1 MNYTSYIQFGYDS
14 DDPDEVPAT
23 QEPQAGSCSE
33 SVLVALEGEMAAQL
47 ARDAEQYTRQEQME
61 KEQVGKAS
69 AEQNIEEEMYRM
81 SNAGQEINGKEEMFC
96 ALDIRQEMQVGSKGE
111 DLYPKMAG
119 RTTEPDGQ
127 EKACSMTRLKET
139 AGHATDILDHQQNY
153 EQESPENPADGPEES
168 ENNKAVQPMPADV
181 FSDEVKTV
189 LSGYTKGMDE
199 MKSTLSGCKEDI
211 EKINWAMIRL
221 EKKFDSEILNA
232 ENRDSAV
239 KAVYKEMNEYK
250 SGLVEKALKNVLYD
264 IVDFRETMLSQIRFW
279 REKKDIENISL
290 KEFESY
296 ADDLADI
303 LERHDVTIYKG
314 EPGQENTA
322 VRQKIVCKV
331 ETEDDALVKKVAES
345 LSYGYEYNSKVLY
358 PEKISIYVKK
368 K

>member
-1 MNYTSYIQFGYDS
+1 MNDISYMQFSYDS
-14 DDPDEVPAT
+14 DDQDEVPAT
-23 QEPQAGSCSE
+23 QEPQAGGCSE

-47 ARDAEQYTRQEQME
+47 ARDDEQYTRQEQVE

-69 AEQNIEEEMYRM
+69 AEQNIEDEMYCM
-81 SNAGQEINGKEEMFC
+81 SNDEQEINS
-96 ALDIRQEMQVGSKGE
+96 RQEVQVDSRGE
-111 DLYPKMAG
+111 NLCPKMDG

-127 EKACSMTRLKET
+127 EKNCNMTKLKET
-139 AGHATDILDHQQNY
+139 AGYSTDILDHQRNY
-153 EQESPENPADGPEES
+153 EQESPENPADGPKEA

-189 LSGYTKGMDE
+189 LSGYAKGMDE
-199 MKSTLSGCKEDI
+199 MKSTLSGCKDDI
-211 EKINWAMIRL
+211 EKINWAMMRL

-279 REKKDIENISL
+279 REKKDIESISL

-345 LSYGYEYNSKVLY
+345 LSYGYEYNTKVLY